1 MVASDAP
8 TDAPFGNWGRWG
20 PGDERGAANAIT
32 PEVVRDS
39 CGSVRE
45 GNVLS
50 LALPIE
56 GATSG
61 SGRSKVPH
69 LAGRPLPQ
77 HFMSVDGG
85 DYAAGSRQIKGEM
98 SVADDALIVS
108 PHGTTTHV
116 DALSHMWRGDK
127 LYNGHDAGR
136 VRSYGAMRCGIEKL
150 GPLVT
155 RGVLL
160 DIAGHMGVETLAS
173 DVRIGDELLQ
183 AVAAAQDVEIRPG
196 DVVLVRTGWITV
208 FAGDPVA
215 FSDEQPGLNH
225 SGATWLLERDV
236 VAIGS
241 DNVAVGA
248 LDPGGSFHG
257 SVDEDVHMAALWQYG
272 APLIEMLWLEELAA
286 TSRHE
291 FLFVLAPLSIV
302 GGTASPV
309 NPLAVL

>member
-1 MVASDAP
+1 MADGDTP
-8 TDAPFGNWGRWG
+8 IDAPFGNWGRWG
-20 PGDERGAANAIT
+20 AGDERGAANAIT
-32 PEVVRDS
+32 PELVRNS
-39 CGSVRE
+39 CGSVRDGE
-45 GNVLS
+45 VLS

-61 SGRSKVPH
+61 SGRSKIPH

-136 VRSYGAMRCGIEKL
+136 VRSYGATRCGIEKL

-160 DIAGHMGVETLAS
+160 DVAGYRGVGALEKG
-173 DVRIGDELLQ
+173 VRIDAELLR
-183 AVAAAQDVEIRPG
+183 AVADAQSIEVRAG

-208 FAGDPVA
+208 FADDPVA
-215 FSDEQPGLNH
+215 FSDEQPGLCH

-248 LDPGGSFHG
+248 LDPCGSFHG

-272 APLIEMLWLEELAA
+272 APLIEMLWLEDLAA
-286 TSRHE
+286 TARHE
-291 FLFVLAPLSIV
+291 FLFVLAPLAIV